1 MKQVCRIGRNESNDL
16 VIQDRAANDFHAI
29 IEVNP
34 EGLVFIRDLTTYYGT
49 FVNGKKI
56 QNCQLFPGDE
66 VQIGFSR
73 IDWVAHSGIPDPI
86 SELEIRPSF
95 SVPVKQVTQQVR
107 ENIQGQSEERIERS
121 YSGQASKA
129 LAGVMLERESYSDRL
144 EKELFSPQT
153 GLELNET
160 KPPIELIQP
169 EKKVEPEEIKEDKTN
184 EPIQAVNSELEAIPE
199 IRKEVEPIHIVQS
212 EPSISTNHRSNSEQ
226 LDSGSPKITVS
237 EVHQVNSNKSSRKPI
252 SQTVQILLVLVATL
266 TLLVAGWLLGQLS

>member
-34 EGLVFIRDLTTYYGT
+34 EGLVFIRDLTTHYGT
-49 FVNGKKI
+49 FVNGKRI
-56 QNCQLFPGDE
+56 LHCQLFPGDE

-86 SELEIRPSF
+86 NELEIRPNF

-107 ENIQGQSEERIERS
+107 ETIQGQSEERIEKS
-121 YSGQASKA
+121 YSGQASKV

-153 GLELNET
+153 GMELKET
-160 KPPIELIQP
+160 NPSFDLKP
-169 EKKVEPEEIKEDKTN
+169 EKKIEPEEVKEEKTN
-184 EPIQAVNSELEAIPE
+184 EPVQAFNSEI
-199 IRKEVEPIHIVQS
+199 EPIPAQEEEVPQPNLVQS
-212 EPSISTNHRSNSEQ
+212 EPSISLE
-226 LDSGSPKITVS
+226 
-237 EVHQVNSNKSSRKPI
+237 NKSETKKVDAVAQQKTTQITSTKSSKKPF
-252 SQTVQILLVLVATL
+252 SQTGQILLVLLATL
-266 TLLVAGWLLGQLS
+266 LLLVAGWLLGQLS